1 MTVMLASVT
10 TNGVIS
16 NQATARPLKAP
27 TASPETSIVATPAVI
42 PQTGMTK
49 APRTAAK
56 AMVAGME
63 RSMPPTII
71 TKVRPIAMTPSEDPW
86 MRTLTRFRTEK
97 KFGA

>member
-1 MTVMLASVT
+1 MTVILASVT

-16 NQATARPLKAP
+16 NQATATPLKAP
-27 TASPETSIVATPAVI
+27 TASPETSIIATPAAI
-42 PQTGMTK
+42 PQPGITN

-71 TKVRPIAMTPSEDPW
+71 TNVRPIAMTPSEDP
-86 MRTLTRFRTEK
+86 
-97 KFGA
+97 